1 MIINFKSIMNYNQFK
16 VKSQKEREKE
26 TKEKIRNQMNYRT
39 MNLIYKAIMNY
50 LKI

>member
-39 MNLIYKAIMNY
+39 MNHIYKAIMNL